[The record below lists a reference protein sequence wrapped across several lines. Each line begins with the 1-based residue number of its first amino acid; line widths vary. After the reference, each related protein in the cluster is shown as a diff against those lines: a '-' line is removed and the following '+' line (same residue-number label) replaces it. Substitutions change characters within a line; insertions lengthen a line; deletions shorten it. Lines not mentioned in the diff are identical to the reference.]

1 MRAKAH
7 LLGMSPDN
15 TRHPS
20 RRAKKTKS
28 SDQEPDVPAV
38 LPHVIITVTEPTGA
52 LAVTVD
58 GEDFPAPEDGA
69 WSRARFGEVLDAVT
83 EDRTRTVRIEVH
95 ETDGSTFTDIIRARR
110 RTLTDTEAE
119 QPQAARSKPSGKAA
133 AATVSGEGFVPGED
147 VAIAAVVTDTTAD
160 EDGEVEVRL
169 TRRQKANLR
178 AGAEVLVFGRSSG
191 TTLVRRLP

>member
-1 MRAKAH
+1 M
-7 LLGMSPDN
+7 
-15 TRHPS
+15 
-20 RRAKKTKS
+20 
-28 SDQEPDVPAV
+28 
-38 LPHVIITVTEPTGA
+38 LPPVVIMVTEPTGT

-58 GEDFPAPEDGA
+58 GEDFPAPEDAA

-110 RTLTDTEAE
+110 RTLAE
-119 QPQAARSKPSGKAA
+119 PAPEQESSESASSKPRGNPA
-133 AATVSGEGFVPGED
+133 AATVSGEGFLPGED
-147 VAIAAVVTDTTAD
+147 VVIAAVVTDTTAN
-160 EDGEVEVRL
+160 EDGEVETRL
-169 TRRQKANLR
+169 TRRQKGNLR

>member
-1 MRAKAH
+1 
-7 LLGMSPDN
+7 MSHDN

-20 RRAKKTKS
+20 RRTKKTKPL
-28 SDQEPDVPAV
+28 DQESDVPAV
-38 LPHVIITVTEPTGA
+38 LPHVVITVTEPTGT

-110 RTLTDTEAE
+110 RTQAEPDPEQE
-119 QPQAARSKPSGKAA
+119 QPESARSKPSGKQ
-133 AATVSGEGFVPGED
+133 ATVSGAGFLPGED
-147 VAIAAVVTDTTAD
+147 VAIAAVVTDTTAN
-160 EDGEVEVRL
+160 EDGEVETRL
-169 TRRQKANLR
+169 TRRQKATLR

>member
-1 MRAKAH
+1 
-7 LLGMSPDN
+7 MSHDN

-20 RRAKKTKS
+20 RRAKKTKPS
-28 SDQEPDVPAV
+28 EQELDVPAV
-38 LPHVIITVTEPTGA
+38 LPHVVITVTDPTGT

-95 ETDGSTFTDIIRARR
+95 ETDGSTFTDIIRARP
-110 RTLTDTEAE
+110 RTQAE
-119 QPQAARSKPSGKAA
+119 SAPEQEPSESARSKPSGKQAA
-133 AATVSGEGFVPGED
+133 VTVSGEGFLPGED
-147 VAIAAVVTDTTAD
+147 VAIAAVITDTTAN
-160 EDGEVEVRL
+160 EDGEVEARL
-169 TRRQKANLR
+169 PRRQKATLR

>member
-1 MRAKAH
+1 
-7 LLGMSPDN
+7 MSRDN

-20 RRAKKTKS
+20 RRTKKTKPS
-28 SDQEPDVPAV
+28 EQELDVPAV
-38 LPHVIITVTEPTGA
+38 LPHVVITVTEPTGT

-58 GEDFPAPEDGA
+58 GEDFPAPEDTRA
-69 WSRARFGEVLDAVT
+69 WSRARFGELLDAVT

-110 RTLTDTEAE
+110 TPTDTDPE
-119 QPQAARSKPSGKAA
+119 QDPSESARSKPSGKQA
-133 AATVSGEGFVPGED
+133 AATVSGEGFLPGED
-147 VAIAAVVTDTTAD
+147 VAIAAVITGTTAN
-160 EDGEVEVRL
+160 EDGEVETRL

>member
-1 MRAKAH
+1 
-7 LLGMSPDN
+7 MSHDN

-20 RRAKKTKS
+20 RRAKKIKS
-28 SDQEPDVPAV
+28 SDTELDVPAV

-69 WSRARFGEVLDAVT
+69 WSRARFGELLDAVT
-83 EDRTRTVRIEVH
+83 EDRTQTVRIEVH

-110 RTLTDTEAE
+110 RTPTTPNPEAE
-119 QPQAARSKPSGKAA
+119 QAESARSKASGKAA
-133 AATVSGEGFVPGED
+133 AARVSGAGFLPGED
-147 VAIAAVVTDTTAD
+147 VAIALVVTETTAND
-160 EDGEVEVRL
+160 DGEVETRL
-169 TRRQKANLR
+169 TRRQKTTLR

>member
-1 MRAKAH
+1 
-7 LLGMSPDN
+7 MSHDN

-20 RRAKKTKS
+20 RRAKKPKHPEQE
-28 SDQEPDVPAV
+28 SDDVPAV
-38 LPHVIITVTEPTGA
+38 LPHVVIAVTEPTGT

-69 WSRARFGEVLDAVT
+69 WSRARFGKVLDAVT

-110 RTLTDTEAE
+110 RTQAEPDPEQE
-119 QPQAARSKPSGKAA
+119 QPESARSKPSGKQ
-133 AATVSGEGFVPGED
+133 ATVSGEGFLPGED
-147 VAIAAVVTDTTAD
+147 VAIGAVITDTTAN
-160 EDGEVEVRL
+160 EDGEVETRL
-169 TRRQKANLR
+169 TRREKANLR

>member
-1 MRAKAH
+1 
-7 LLGMSPDN
+7 MSHDN

-20 RRAKKTKS
+20 RRTKKTKP
-28 SDQEPDVPAV
+28 SDTELDVPAV
-38 LPHVIITVTEPTGA
+38 LPHVVMTVTEPTGT

-58 GEDFPAPEDGA
+58 GEDFPAPADGA

-110 RTLTDTEAE
+110 RTQAEADSE
-119 QPQAARSKPSGKAA
+119 QEPSESARSKPSGKQA
-133 AATVSGEGFVPGED
+133 AATVSGEGFLPGED
-147 VAIAAVVTDTTAD
+147 AAIAAVVTDTTAN
-160 EDGEVEVRL
+160 EDGEIETRL

-178 AGAEVLVFGRSSG
+178 TGAEVLVFGRSSG